1 MKRRTWLSLTAMAL
15 IACSAAVFAAEPE
28 AAKPKQPI
36 KGNPKTKVY
45 HKPACRYYK
54 AKGCTKEFKTEA
66 DAKKAGYK
74 PCKKCAGPKKDK
86 KEKPAE
92 EEAKPAETTPATE

>member
-15 IACSAAVFAAEPE
+15 IACSTAVFAAEPE

-45 HKPACRYYK
+45 HKPRL
-54 AKGCTKEFKTEA
+54 
-66 DAKKAGYK
+66 
-74 PCKKCAGPKKDK
+74 PLL
-86 KEKPAE
+86 
-92 EEAKPAETTPATE
+92 